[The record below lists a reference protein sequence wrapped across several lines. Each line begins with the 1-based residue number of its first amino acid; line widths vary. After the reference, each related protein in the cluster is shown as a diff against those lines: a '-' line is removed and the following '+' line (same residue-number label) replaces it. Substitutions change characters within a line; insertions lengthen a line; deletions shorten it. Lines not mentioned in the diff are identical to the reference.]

1 MSEVKRRPHLID
13 AVVDEI
19 VALSDAGDHDVP
31 EWAGRELTFG
41 QMRLVFLLGKHA
53 AVPMSRIAEWLGVG
67 LPAATGY
74 VERVERHGLVERRH
88 RTDDRRVVECA
99 LTGAGREL
107 IEQITGFQRHSIRE
121 TLGVLNEAELAELGR
136 LVSLVALRRTGGADS
151 FENT

>member
-1 MSEVKRRPHLID
+1 MSEVTSRAERLE

-19 VALSDAGDHDVP
+19 LRLSVGGKDDVP

-41 QMRLVFLLGKHA
+41 QMRLVFLLGKHGPA
-53 AVPMSRIAEWLGVG
+53 PMSRIAEWVGAG

-107 IEQITGFQRHSIRE
+107 IEQITGFQRLSLQE
-121 TLGVLNEAELAELGR
+121 TLGVLDDSELAELGR
-136 LVSLVALRRTGGADS
+136 IVSLVAQRRPAAPSATD
-151 FENT
+151 N